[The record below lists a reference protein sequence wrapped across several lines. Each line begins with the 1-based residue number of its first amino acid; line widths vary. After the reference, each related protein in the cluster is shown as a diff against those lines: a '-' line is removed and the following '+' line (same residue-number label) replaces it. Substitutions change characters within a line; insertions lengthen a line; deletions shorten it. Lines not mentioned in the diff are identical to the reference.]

1 MPPGRQAGEDGMDQV
16 VVFGNGQVAGLA
28 HYYLTHDSEY
38 EVVAFTVPS
47 AFIKETTLNGLP
59 VISVEEAQS
68 RFPPDAYLMFVAL
81 GYGRINKERQDRYEQ
96 AKAMGYKLITYVSS
110 KAIVW
115 PGVAIGD
122 NCFIMEGNIIQPF
135 ATIGND
141 VVMWSACHVGHETVI
156 QDHCFLSA
164 HSVVSGNVM
173 VEPNCFLG
181 VNSTIRNAV
190 TLRRESV
197 IGAGVVITKDTKER
211 GVYAAPR
218 VEPLALT
225 SDRLPGL

>member
-1 MPPGRQAGEDGMDQV
+1 MNQV
-16 VVFGNGQVAGLA
+16 VIYGNGQVAGLA
-28 HYYLTHDSEY
+28 QYYLANDSDY
-38 EVVAFTVPS
+38 EVVAFTVEPS
-47 AFIKETTLNGLP
+47 FIKETSLNGLP
-59 VISVEEAQS
+59 VLPLDEARA
-68 RFPPDAYLMFVAL
+68 RFPSDAYRMFVAL
-81 GYGRINKERQDRYEQ
+81 GYGRINKERQQRYEQ
-96 AKAMGYKLITYVSS
+96 VKAMGYELITYISS

-115 PGVAIGD
+115 SEVEIGE
-122 NCFIMEGNIIQPF
+122 NCFIMEGNVIQPY

-141 VVMWSACHVGHETVI
+141 VVMWSGCHIGHETVI
-156 QDHCFLSA
+156 HDHCFLSA
-164 HSVVSGNVM
+164 HAVVSGNVI

-181 VNSTIRNAV
+181 VNCTIRNAV